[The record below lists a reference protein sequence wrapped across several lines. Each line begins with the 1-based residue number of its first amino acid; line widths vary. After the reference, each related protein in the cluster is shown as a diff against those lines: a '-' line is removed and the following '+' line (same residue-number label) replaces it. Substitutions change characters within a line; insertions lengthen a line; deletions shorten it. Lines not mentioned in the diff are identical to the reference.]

1 MQNHPKWYVL
11 TTAIHISSSTVC
23 RQELSIHPPVQAL
36 PKGQGTLP
44 LAAAQHTLIPRSLH
58 SAWQNARTAALIIRI
73 LQKRTFSQ
81 PETIAEKEMD
91 KGMAMMVISIV
102 TGIIAA
108 VLVHMQEKE
117 SRSKLKQYKI
127 TSKPLQIK
135 R

>member
-1 MQNHPKWYVL
+1 M
-11 TTAIHISSSTVC
+11 
-23 RQELSIHPPVQAL
+23 
-36 PKGQGTLP
+36 GQGTLP
-44 LAAAQHTLIPRSLH
+44 LERH

-81 PETIAEKEMD
+81 LETFAEKEMD

-127 TSKPLQIK
+127 TSNQIEL
-135 R
+135 

>member
-1 MQNHPKWYVL
+1 M
-11 TTAIHISSSTVC
+11 
-23 RQELSIHPPVQAL
+23 
-36 PKGQGTLP
+36 
-44 LAAAQHTLIPRSLH
+44 
-58 SAWQNARTAALIIRI
+58 
-73 LQKRTFSQ
+73 F
-81 PETIAEKEMD
+81 AEKEMD

>member
-1 MQNHPKWYVL
+1 M
-11 TTAIHISSSTVC
+11 
-23 RQELSIHPPVQAL
+23 
-36 PKGQGTLP
+36 
-44 LAAAQHTLIPRSLH
+44 
-58 SAWQNARTAALIIRI
+58 IIRI

-81 PETIAEKEMD
+81 PEMFAEKEMD

-127 TSKPLQIK
+127 TSNQIEL
-135 R
+135 

>member
-1 MQNHPKWYVL
+1 MFTLLGIIIVFAPVIAAGLMQL
-11 TTAIHISSSTVC
+11 I
-23 RQELSIHPPVQAL
+23 
-36 PKGQGTLP
+36 

-58 SAWQNARTAALIIRI
+58 SARQNARTAALIIRI

-81 PETIAEKEMD
+81 PETFAEKEMD

-117 SRSKLKQYKI
+117 RRSKLK
-127 TSKPLQIK
+127 
-135 R
+135 